1 MVPGRLFKSLFRPN
15 DSSASTSRSNDNSI
29 LERFGP
35 VTFVKRNYQQCINDI
50 FLRLSGSDKKR
61 IHDGGGQLPPLP
73 SLGPFTALCGL
84 IV

>member
-1 MVPGRLFKSLFRPN
+1 M
-15 DSSASTSRSNDNSI
+15 NS
-29 LERFGP
+29 
-35 VTFVKRNYQQCINDI
+35 I

-61 IHDGGGQLPPLP
+61 IHDGWGQIPPLP